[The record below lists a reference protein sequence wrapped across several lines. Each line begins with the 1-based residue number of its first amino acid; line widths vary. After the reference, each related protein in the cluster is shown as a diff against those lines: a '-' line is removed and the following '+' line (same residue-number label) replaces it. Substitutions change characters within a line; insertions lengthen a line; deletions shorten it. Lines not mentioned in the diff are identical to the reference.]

1 MYEMRGDGIEPV
13 LTERTAM
20 KLKDYYSILGVSKG
34 ASEAEIKN
42 KFRQLAKKYHPDA
55 NPGDKEAEEKFKG
68 ISEAYE
74 VLTSKEKREKYE
86 QLRDA
91 QERGFDFSQ
100 YSGGP
105 EGAGGTGGGGHDFS
119 SVFENIFG
127 RSSRQGG
134 FEDILD
140 MFFQG
145 TGRNTQSQRAARHTS
160 VKGDDLT
167 ARMEISFDL
176 ALKGGETILK
186 VPRVKDCAECR
197 GTGAEPGAGLAQCRM
212 CGGHGAM
219 AFEQGGFVINKPCP
233 QCDGK
238 GVVPVAKCKACAG
251 SGEAKET
258 RQIRIKIPEGIKD
271 GDKIKIKNEGNMHS
285 WNKQRGDLYVVFR
298 VKDDGV
304 YTRAGDDLYYDLV
317 IDVFSAMTGVKA
329 AVPLPDGGEI
339 SITIPK
345 GTQSGAVFKVQG
357 KGAKNINDKKTGNL
371 LVRIN
376 VKIPATE
383 TAEQEKAVDEL
394 RRKWET

>member
-1 MYEMRGDGIEPV
+1 
-13 LTERTAM
+13 M

-34 ASEAEIKN
+34 ASEPEIKN

-55 NPGDKEAEEKFKG
+55 NPNNKEAEEKFKE

-74 VLTSKEKREKYE
+74 VLTNKEKKEKYE

-100 YSGGP
+100 YGG
-105 EGAGGTGGGGHDFS
+105 GAGSAGNEPHDFS

-127 RSSRQGG
+127 RSSKQGG

-145 TGRNTQSQRAARHTS
+145 TGRNTQTQRAARHTS

-167 ARMEISFDL
+167 VRMEIPFDL

-212 CGGHGAM
+212 CGGHGSM

-233 QCDGK
+233 QCEGK
-238 GVVPVAKCKACAG
+238 GAVPIAKCKSCAG
-251 SGEAKET
+251 SGEVKET
-258 RQIRIKIPEGIKD
+258 RQIRIRIPEGIKD

-285 WNKQRGDLYVVFR
+285 WNKQRGDLYVIFKVQGG
-298 VKDDGV
+298 GV
-304 YTRAGDDLYYDLV
+304 YTREGDDLYYDLI
-317 IDVFSAMTGVKA
+317 IDVFSAMKGSKA
-329 AVPLPDGGEI
+329 QVPLPEGGDI
-339 SITIPK
+339 NITIPK

-357 KGAKNINDKKTGNL
+357 KGAKDVKTEKRGNL
-371 LVRIN
+371 LVRVF
-376 VKIPATE
+376 VKIPAAE
-383 TAEQEKAVDEL
+383 TAEQEKAVEEIKD
-394 RRKWET
+394 KF